1 MSYFWQHKNWPHFKY
16 KLSALDAELVD
27 FTVQVGHV
35 SGMLLSLPELS
46 KTDILIQTLVAEA
59 VKTSEIEGEYISRK
73 DVMSSIKNNMGL
85 YAPEKVS
92 DDRATGISALMLD
105 VRNSYAEELT
115 EQKLMQWHQMLMQ
128 GNTRINVGQWR
139 THQQPMQVVS
149 GSVGKETVHFEAPL
163 SSSVPHQMEDFI
175 KWFNNTAPHGKTPIK
190 HAPVRSALAHLYF
203 ETIHPFE
210 DGNGRIGRAI
220 AEKAL
225 SQNVGRPI
233 LLSLSKAIE
242 LRLNDYYNA
251 LKTAQRQ
258 EDVTDWLSYF
268 VELCIKAQADTE
280 QQILFVIQ
288 KARFFDAHKENLNER
303 QLKVIQKMLA
313 LGPDGFEGGMNAR
326 KYKSITGTS
335 KATATRDLQYLL
347 QQGVLKVLGDGRS
360 TAYQLNI

>member
-16 KLSALDAELVD
+16 DLGVLENDLTD
-27 FTVQVGHV
+27 FTVQVGRV
-35 SGMLLSLPELS
+35 SGMLLTLPELS

-59 VKTSEIEGEYISRK
+59 IKTSEIEGEYLSRQ

-85 YAPEKVS
+85 YAPEKVT

-105 VRNSYAEELT
+105 IRDTYAEELT
-115 EQKLMQWHQMLMQ
+115 EQKLLQWHQMLMQ
-128 GNTRINVGQWR
+128 GNTRINIGQWR

-149 GSVGKETVHFEAPL
+149 GSLGKEIVHFEAPP
-163 SSSVPHQMEDFI
+163 SSSVPHEMERFI
-175 KWFNNTAPHGKTPIK
+175 TWFNDTAPSGKTPIK
-190 HAPVRSALAHLYF
+190 HAPLRSALAHLYF

-225 SQNVGRPI
+225 SQNIGRPI

-242 LRLNDYYNA
+242 LHLKDYYKA
-251 LKTAQRQ
+251 LKAAQRQ

-268 VELCIKAQADTE
+268 VDLCNKAQADTE

-288 KARFFDAHKENLNER
+288 KARFFDKHENNLNER

-313 LGPDGFEGGMNAR
+313 QGPDGFEGGMNAR
-326 KYKSITGTS
+326 KYKSITGIS

-347 QQGVLKVLGDGRS
+347 QQGVLKVFGDGRS
-360 TAYQLNI
+360 TAYKLNI